1 MQFLLKLIFLI
12 IFVVGVL
19 LISVFSLNNAF
30 ANDGVPVN
38 PIENL
43 DYDLSGHPIY
53 NDDFVYENGE
63 RNFSSER
70 YSPPTVSNLYHLL
83 ALNVSFDPTVHYY
96 NYATSTF
103 DYCDLEHFS
112 NYPKCV
118 EPIDQKESINENI
131 SNLEKNSSTSGIDIP
146 QLFELAGVS
155 YDSLPSW
162 MKFNLEMWIEEDNV
176 DSDEIMYAI
185 EKFVESSS
193 WN

>member
-1 MQFLLKLIFLI
+1 MDNLVFLMLAL
-12 IFVVGVL
+12 VMVSGT
-19 LISVFSLNNAF
+19 NYAF
-30 ANDGVPVN
+30 AEQEYDYKIH
-38 PIENL
+38 PIEE
-43 DYDLSGHPIY
+43 YDLSDHPVFHPREY
-53 NDDFVYENGE
+53 NTD

-70 YSPPTVSNLYHLL
+70 YSHPAVSNPYHLEF
-83 ALNVSFDPTVHYY
+83 LNITYDPTKRSYVYT
-96 NYATSTF
+96 TSTF

-176 DSDEIMYAI
+176 DSDKIMYAI

>member
-1 MQFLLKLIFLI
+1 MNNLVFLMLAL
-12 IFVVGVL
+12 VMVSGT
-19 LISVFSLNNAF
+19 NYAF
-30 ANDGVPVN
+30 AEQEYDYKIH
-38 PIENL
+38 PIEE
-43 DYDLSGHPIY
+43 YDLSDHPVFHPREY
-53 NDDFVYENGE
+53 NSDS
-63 RNFSSER
+63 NFSSER
-70 YSPPTVSNLYHLL
+70 YSHPAVSNSYHLEL
-83 ALNVSFDPTVHYY
+83 LNITYDPTKRSYVS
-96 NYATSTF
+96 ATSTF

-118 EPIDQKESINENI
+118 EQIDQKERINENV

-176 DSDEIMYAI
+176 DSDEIVYAI

>member
-1 MQFLLKLIFLI
+1 M
-12 IFVVGVL
+12 
-19 LISVFSLNNAF
+19 
-30 ANDGVPVN
+30 
-38 PIENL
+38 
-43 DYDLSGHPIY
+43 
-53 NDDFVYENGE
+53 
-63 RNFSSER
+63 
-70 YSPPTVSNLYHLL
+70 
-83 ALNVSFDPTVHYY
+83 
-96 NYATSTF
+96 
-103 DYCDLEHFS
+103 
-112 NYPKCV
+112 